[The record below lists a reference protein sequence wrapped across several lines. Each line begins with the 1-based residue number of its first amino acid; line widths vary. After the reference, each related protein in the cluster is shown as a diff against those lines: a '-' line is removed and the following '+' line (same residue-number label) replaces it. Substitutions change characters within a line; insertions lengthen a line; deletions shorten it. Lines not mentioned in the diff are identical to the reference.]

1 MTKLCNAASAF
12 FVRNPTRRDGFH
24 PVLCY
29 PPLTETR
36 SAVRLMPVLDE
47 IRRRRGCE
55 ISVDRPRIF
64 AEEKRIKAFVGFA
77 PQ

>member
-1 MTKLCNAASAF
+1 MDFIQS
-12 FVRNPTRRDGFH
+12 FVTRRSRRPAQPCGSC
-24 PVLCY
+24 L
-29 PPLTETR
+29 
-36 SAVRLMPVLDE
+36 VLDE

-55 ISVDRPRIF
+55 ISVNMPRIF